1 MAALLTMRG
10 PEFLALFIGTA
21 IAVCFL
27 VRAAIAASEPSSDG
41 MRVRDPYMIA
51 YLRGGLQELIRVVV
65 LSLAI
70 RGLLK
75 IAVTGIQIADPTEIN
90 RADLPIEKALLEA
103 CRQQVTPATVRQNT
117 RVWAAGQEFEH
128 QLVDLGLLAD
138 ATVRKLRWFPVLI
151 GVAFLVTLAVAKI
164 EVALA
169 TGHSNVA
176 FLIIATLV
184 ATILLL
190 SLVFRRQTR
199 RGRAVLRELNAL
211 FHSLRRRSKELS
223 AAAVPETTMLAAVFG
238 VYVLPEID
246 RNAWRKLFPQPSAS
260 NSSGGSGCGS
270 SGCGGGGGGGSG
282 CGGGGCGGCGS

>member
-1 MAALLTMRG
+1 MRG
-10 PEFLALFIGTA
+10 PEFLALFIGTS

-27 VRAAIAASEPSSDG
+27 VRAAIVAGEPRSDG
-41 MRVRDPYMIA
+41 MRVRDPYVIA
-51 YLRGGLQELIRVVV
+51 YLRGGLEELIRVVV

-75 IAVTGIQIADPTEIN
+75 IAGTGIQVADPTEIN
-90 RADLPIEKALLEA
+90 RADLPVEKAILEA
-103 CRQQVTPATVRQNT
+103 CRQQVTPAMIRQNG
-117 RVWAAGQEFEH
+117 RVWAVGQEFEH

-138 ATVRKLRWFPVLI
+138 ATVRKARWFPVLI

-164 EVALA
+164 EAALA

-184 ATILLL
+184 STILLL

-199 RGRAVLRELNAL
+199 RGRTALRELNAL
-211 FHSLRRRSKELS
+211 FHSLRRRSRELS
-223 AAAVPETTMLAAVFG
+223 AAAVPEATMLAAVFG
-238 VYVLPEID
+238 VYLLPEID
-246 RNAWRKLFPQPSAS
+246 RNAWRKLFPLAS
-260 NSSGGSGCGS
+260 NSSGGSGCGA